1 MTDLPKQM
9 KGIQIQEPGGPEVL
23 ALAMCD
29 MPNITTSEVLIKV
42 HAAGVNR
49 PDCLQR
55 AGLYVAPEN
64 ASALPG
70 LEVSGEIVATGTN
83 AGKWSVGDKVVA
95 LTHGG
100 GYAEYCAAE
109 HSHCL
114 PWPIGLNSE
123 EAAALPETTFTVY
136 HNLIDRGEL
145 KQGES
150 VLIHGG
156 SSGIGSTSIQMA
168 KAAGA
173 RVIVTAGNAEKCNY
187 CLKLGADFAINYN
200 EIDFFKEVGV
210 IQSDSGVDVVLDMVA
225 GSYVK
230 RNIGLLAPD
239 GRYIMIAFL
248 GGIKSELN
256 FGQFLTKRLAM
267 KGSTLRPQSVAQKSA
282 IAAQVLTHVWPLVEN
297 RKVTSNI
304 YAAFSLQ
311 DASEAHRLM
320 ESSAHLGKIVLKII

>member
-9 KGIQIQEPGGPEVL
+9 KGIQIREAGAPDVL
-23 ALAMCD
+23 APTMCD
-29 MPNITTSEVLIKV
+29 IPTIRNSEVLIKV

-55 AGLYVAPEN
+55 AGLYIAPED

-70 LEVSGEIVATGTN
+70 LEVSGEIVAMGTN
-83 AGKWSVGDKVVA
+83 AGEWNLGDKVVA

-109 HSHCL
+109 YSHCL
-114 PWPIGLNSE
+114 PWPIGLSAE

-145 KQGES
+145 QQGES

-156 SSGIGSTSIQMA
+156 SSGIGSTAIQIA
-168 KAAGA
+168 KATGA
-173 RVIVTAGNAEKCNY
+173 RVFVTAGNTEKCNY

-200 EIDFFKEVGV
+200 TSDFVKEVGD
-210 IQSDSGVDVVLDMVA
+210 IQNGSGVDVVLDMVA
-225 GSYVK
+225 GPYVK
-230 RNIGLLAPD
+230 QNIELLAPD

-248 GGIKSELN
+248 GGIKAELN
-256 FGQFLTKRLAM
+256 FGKFLTKRLAL
-267 KGSTLRPQSVAQKSA
+267 KGSTLRPQSVAQKSV
-282 IAAQVLTHVWPLVEN
+282 IAAQVLTHVWPLVAG

-304 YAAFSLQ
+304 YASFPLT
-311 DASEAHRLM
+311 DASKAHHLM
-320 ESSAHLGKIVLKII
+320 ESSAHLGKIVLKVI